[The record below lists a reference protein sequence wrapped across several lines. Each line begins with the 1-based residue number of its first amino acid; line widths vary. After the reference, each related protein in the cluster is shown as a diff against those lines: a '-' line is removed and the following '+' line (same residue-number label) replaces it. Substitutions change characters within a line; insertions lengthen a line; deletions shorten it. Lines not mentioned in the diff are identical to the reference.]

1 MAADSPLT
9 KLIPLAPQ
17 VLPHPAIDAGQG
29 QPLPA
34 GLTTTAVRV
43 HVLPA
48 LALDFEAA
56 HSPALQLDLT
66 VRPGVTPV
74 ELGTDLFRL
83 CSAVNALP
91 PSQIGGGLTADG
103 YVKQD
108 GNVRMVMRFA
118 NPQGAR
124 DRLAQLVSAIN
135 ASESCVVACPSIS
148 RCEATLVCAV

>member
-1 MAADSPLT
+1 MSPDSSLT

-17 VLPHPAIDAGQG
+17 ALPFPIHDAAAAKSVPSDLMKTVSPVQM
-29 QPLPA
+29 
-34 GLTTTAVRV
+34 
-43 HVLPA
+43 LPA
-48 LALDFEAA
+48 LNLDYEAPN
-56 HSPALQLDLT
+56 SPALQLDLT

-83 CSAVNALP
+83 CSTVNSLA
-91 PSQIGGGLTADG
+91 PSQVGGGLTVNG

-118 NPQGAR
+118 NPEGAQ
-124 DRLAQLVSAIN
+124 DRLAQLVSTIN
-135 ASESCVVACPSIS
+135 SSADCVVSCPSIS

>member
-1 MAADSPLT
+1 MAANFPLT

-17 VLPHPAIDAGQG
+17 ILPQLAIDAGQG
-29 QPLPA
+29 QPPS
-34 GLTTTAVRV
+34 GLTGTAAAV
-43 HVLPA
+43 HALPA
-48 LALDFEAA
+48 LTLDFAA
-56 HSPALQLDLT
+56 ARSPALQLDLT

-83 CSAVNALP
+83 CSAVNSLP

-118 NPQGAR
+118 NPQGAE

-135 ASESCVVACPSIS
+135 ASQSCVIACPSIS
-148 RCEATLVCAV
+148 RCDATLVCAV

>member
-9 KLIPLAPQ
+9 KLVPLAPL
-17 VLPHPAIDAGQG
+17 VLQHPAIDAGQG
-29 QPLPA
+29 QSPPA
-34 GLTTTAVRV
+34 GLTKTASPV

-48 LALDFEAA
+48 LTLDFDAA

-66 VRPGVTPV
+66 VKPGVTSV

-83 CSAVNALP
+83 CSAVNSLP
-91 PSQIGGGLTADG
+91 PSQIGGGLSADG

-108 GNVRMVMRFA
+108 GNVRVVMRFA
-118 NPQGAR
+118 NAQGAR

-135 ASESCVVACPSIS
+135 ASENSVIACPSIS

>member
-9 KLIPLAPQ
+9 KLVPLAPL

-29 QPLPA
+29 QPPPA
-34 GLTTTAVRV
+34 GPTKTAAPV

-48 LALDFEAA
+48 LTLDFETS

-66 VRPGVTPV
+66 IKPGVTPV

-91 PSQIGGGLTADG
+91 PSQIGGGLSADG

-108 GNVRMVMRFA
+108 GNVRVVMRFA
-118 NPQGAR
+118 NPQGAH

-135 ASESCVVACPSIS
+135 ASETCVIACPSIS